1 MDLSVCILTHN
12 QPELLPKC
20 ITSCIAEI
28 GRSGISGEVI
38 IVDNA
43 SEDSYPDKSRSLSP
57 LVRVLR
63 NEENV
68 GFSAA
73 NNQAIRSSSGENVLI
88 LNDDAMLEPES
99 LRMMIRALESDVK
112 AGAVGPLLVN
122 PDGSA
127 QRGYTNRRFP
137 NIRGSLCPLLHLDR
151 LFERTAF
158 TRDLLTLSKDLE
170 RTGEA
175 EHLAGA
181 CLLAKRKALND
192 VGLFDEGFY
201 YLYEDA
207 DLCYRLKTAGWRILY
222 LAEARVVHHGS
233 ASFKRTIRSE
243 RDTIVLTSLMYF
255 FKKHSFAGRYFI
267 LKLCLTLVVGLRVP
281 AAALLAAFQRHL
293 TRQERW
299 DLMRSSLKALR
310 LVALEAPGT
319 MRIRSRSGFHV

>member
-1 MDLSVCILTHN
+1 MDLSICILTHD
-12 QPELLPKC
+12 QPGLLPECVK
-20 ITSCIAEI
+20 SCIAEI
-28 GRSGISGEVI
+28 ERSGISGEI
-38 IVDNA
+38 IIIDNA
-43 SEDSYPDKSRSLSP
+43 SRDGYPSQSVSLSP

-73 NNQAIRSSSGENVLI
+73 NNQAICSSSGENVLV
-88 LNDDAMLEPES
+88 LNDDAMLEPGS
-99 LRMMIRALESDVK
+99 LSMMIRALESDAKV
-112 AGAVGPLLVN
+112 AAVGPLLVN
-122 PDGSA
+122 PDGSL

-137 NIRGSLCPLLHLDR
+137 SIRGSLCPLLHLDR
-151 LFERTAF
+151 LFERTAL
-158 TRDLLTLSKDLE
+158 TRDLLTLGKDLG

-181 CLLAKRKALND
+181 CFLVKRKALND

-243 RDTIVLTSLMYF
+243 RDAIILTSLMYY
-255 FKKHSFAGRYFI
+255 FKKHAFAGRYLI

-293 TRQERW
+293 TRQERR
-299 DLMRSSLKALR
+299 DLMRSSLQALR
-310 LVALEAPGT
+310 LVALEAPGA
-319 MRIRSRSGFHV
+319 MRPRSGS